1 MSNSRDLPQAP
12 LLFTWLLTVF
22 EVMNVAF
29 SMMPIMRGAKLQIE
43 SGSKTKDTSKLR
55 DTIGQ
60 QRV

>member
-43 SGSKTKDTSKLR
+43 SGSKTKDTSRLR
-55 DTIGQ
+55 HPIGQ
-60 QRV
+60 QQV